1 MSEEDDSDISDE
13 FKDELVNQISRGNS
27 IPLKDSNAR
36 YVRLMLDHSAFVRGI
51 GNIKRWFN
59 EEYIKQNFSTA
70 SDPIFLNLYIP
81 SYTLH
86 EFDFVKKG
94 TSITATNARG
104 AIKFIDNYLEN
115 QSAMVHGNIKYN
127 MSLES
132 PNEIPPSWT
141 KCSKYKLYS
150 PKIKDF
156 PNYKTKFDSNLIGEV
171 PHKETLLLHR
181 ESEIT
186 NNEPDSDTSSES
198 SAEMPARLK
207 YLIRTCIYKRF
218 IEKTQPKSKNSI
230 EDWKLVTEDPITK
243 VWARSFGIDCV
254 NVNEAELLIFQNYD
268 VNSFKIYNPFS
279 ANDGFDPSNDV
290 LQNKIDSTLYEYRS
304 VKQELPKINRKHRS
318 RKLKRKDG
326 ESIPYEG
333 VVYEEKD
340 NSVLSGTIK
349 KEKFDAINFAPRGKG
364 KLWRP

>member
-1 MSEEDDSDISDE
+1 MSEEYGSDTSNEFQDE
-13 FKDELVNQISRGNS
+13 FMDLTSGNES
-27 IPLKDSNAR
+27 VPQENPNTR

-59 EEYIKQNFSTA
+59 EEYIKQNFNKS
-70 SDPIFLNLYIP
+70 SDPIVLNIYVP

-94 TSITATNARG
+94 TSITATNARE

-115 QSAMVHGNIKYN
+115 QSGLVLGNVTYDL
-127 MSLES
+127 SLES
-132 PNEIPPSWT
+132 PSEIPPSWT

-150 PKIKDF
+150 PKVKDF

-171 PHKETLLLHR
+171 PHKESHLLHR
-181 ESEIT
+181 ESELKSD
-186 NNEPDSDTSSES
+186 EPDDEALSEVA
-198 SAEMPARLK
+198 AEMPARLK

-218 IEKTQPKSKNSI
+218 IEKTQPKPKNNI

-243 VWARSFGIDCV
+243 VWAKSFGIDCV

-279 ANDGFDPSNDV
+279 VSDGFDPRNDV
-290 LQNKIDSTLYEYRS
+290 LQNKIDSTLYEYKP
-304 VKQELPKINRKHRS
+304 VKQEAPKANFKHRS
-318 RKLKRKDG
+318 KKTKKRDT

-333 VVYEEKD
+333 VVHEEKD
-340 NSVLSGTIK
+340 NGALSGTIK
-349 KEKFDAINFAPRGKG
+349 KEKFEAINFAPRGAG
-364 KLWRP
+364 KLWKP